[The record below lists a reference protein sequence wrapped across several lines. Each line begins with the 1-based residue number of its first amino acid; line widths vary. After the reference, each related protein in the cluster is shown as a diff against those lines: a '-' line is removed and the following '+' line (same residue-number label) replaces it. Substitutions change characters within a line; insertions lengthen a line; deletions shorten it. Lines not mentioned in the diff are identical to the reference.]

1 MKFSGYVDYGTR
13 KNLQHFGDDAFNI
26 LNNEWMDIYDILRIR
41 TQVAIT

>member
-1 MKFSGYVDYGTR
+1 MAQEKKSATFWVV
-13 KNLQHFGDDAFNI
+13 AFNI